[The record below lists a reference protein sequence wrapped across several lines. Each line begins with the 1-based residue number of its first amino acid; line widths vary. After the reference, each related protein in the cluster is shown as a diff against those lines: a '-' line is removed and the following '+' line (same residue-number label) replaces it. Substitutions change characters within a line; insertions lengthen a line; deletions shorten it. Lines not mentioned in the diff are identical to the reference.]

1 MNLAE
6 SWGLKWGQ
14 VRNVPLLVSDPHM
27 AYIQWSPVLLV
38 VEDAESQAPEAY
50 LCGQN
55 ISPNKQKASL
65 DCRLLHL
72 SKAILST

>member
-1 MNLAE
+1 ME
-6 SWGLKWGQ
+6 SRAVGGLGF
-14 VRNVPLLVSDPHM
+14 
-27 AYIQWSPVLLV
+27 
-38 VEDAESQAPEAY
+38 EDAESQAPEAY

-65 DCRLLHL
+65 DRRLLHL